1 MITLDSI
8 IVLNENAFV
17 QRVDNE
23 IVILDTKSE
32 KYFGLDEMATVIWEY
47 LQQVG
52 SLRETHKEVLK
63 VYEVDS
69 KVLERDMC
77 RFIEEL
83 LKVGLIQ
90 VETV

>member
-8 IVLNENAFV
+8 IVLNEKAFV

-23 IVILDTKSE
+23 TVILDTKSE
-32 KYFGLDEMATVIWEY
+32 KYFGLDAMATVIWEY

-69 KVLERDMC
+69 KVLERDVC

-90 VETV
+90 VETA